1 MCQNRVANFRRVNI
15 KMYLRKVHF
24 DRIFANIIFLM
35 LRGTGMVTLQTGG
48 FILPILYSLIDVS
61 QTRQHQNSATAIG

>member
-35 LRGTGMVTLQTGG
+35 LRETGIVTLQTGG